1 MSAGSRKA
9 RDSFWASADRLFAR
23 LGEFLVDISSFM
35 LLAMVVLMGV
45 EIVARA
51 IFKTST
57 QISDEYSG
65 YLFTWM
71 SICGFVYAQRA
82 DRFLRVDSV
91 RAKLSPRVRAAA
103 DALAALLGACLVAV
117 LVYATWATFQTS
129 FSFDSRSIQPS
140 QTLLWIPQV
149 IMPLGLGVLFL
160 GFLLTACT
168 CAMQAWG
175 RLPQPGAKPAEMAAY
190 E

>member
-1 MSAGSRKA
+1 MNVAADSRAG
-9 RDSFWASADRLFAR
+9 FWGRADRLFGR
-23 LGEFLVDISSFM
+23 GGEFLLDVSSFM
-35 LLAMVVLMGV
+35 LFAMVILMGL
-45 EIVARA
+45 EIASRT
-51 IFKTST
+51 IFKVST

-71 SICGFVYAQRA
+71 SMCGFVYAQRS

-91 RAKLSPRVRAAA
+91 RAHLSPRVRAAA

-129 FSFDSRSIQPS
+129 FAFDSRSIQPS
-140 QTLLWIPQV
+140 QTLLWIPQL
-149 IMPLGLGVLFL
+149 IMPVGLGVLFL
-160 GFLLTACT
+160 GFMLSACT
-168 CAMQAWG
+168 CALQAFG
-175 RLPQPGAKPAEMAAY
+175 RLPLPQAKQTAMAVY